1 MVYRLVCS
9 LVYGMCIASGG
20 FAAAQSADTVKEEPA
35 VQTED
40 KNEAAASEP
49 TQEANSE
56 IEVKPAATVLETKES
71 EEQIQARK
79 KKINE
84 LIEQAESQLYGEGVP
99 VDLSKAAVLYGQA
112 ADLGSPKAM
121 MRLSALY
128 RKGTGVEQ
136 SQEKALELIQKA
148 ASLDYAP
155 AQAALGI
162 SYLEG
167 RGVEKD
173 ENLGY
178 DWIRKAAENGHALS
192 RVMTGERL
200 LSQADNEQSKQTGQE
215 YIDSILLNASPQEL
229 YTISYSFGHGLR
241 LTKNPEKARYWAK
254 AAADKGSVNGTYYLG
269 ELYWNAKEVPEA
281 LKCFEKAAEM
291 GLTAAELQTGRIYL
305 YGADGVPKNP
315 AKAVYWMKKAA
326 PIASNEDLLTL
337 VGLELSGPRAVKNH
351 EDAQKYLDMYIARA
365 KPEELE
371 ENAEKYWNGIGVRKN
386 FDIGGALALAAVQKG
401 NKANVCS
408 YAMKLAT
415 PNWLGGDPV
424 TAYAIL
430 NDCVLQKD
438 APEDQVKAFEA
449 LEKRMSAEDLRKAQ
463 NLNGA
468 DAIEVIKTR
477 RVYLTGK

>member
-9 LVYGMCIASGG
+9 LVYGICIASSGY
-20 FAAAQSADTVKEEPA
+20 AAAQSSEIVKEEPA
-35 VQTED
+35 VQTEE
-40 KNEAAASEP
+40 KTEAANPAP
-49 TQEANSE
+49 TQKASAEK
-56 IEVKPAATVLETKES
+56 EVKPAETVLEPRES
-71 EEQIQARK
+71 EEQLLARQ
-79 KKINE
+79 KKIKE
-84 LIEQAESQLYGEGVP
+84 LIEQAEVQLYGEGVP

-128 RKGTGVEQ
+128 RKGTGVEL
-136 SQEKALELIQKA
+136 SQEKAFELIQKA

-215 YIDSILLNASPQEL
+215 YIDSILQNASPQEL

-291 GLTAAELQTGRIYL
+291 GLTAELQTGRIYL
-305 YGADGVPKNP
+305 YGAEGVAKNP

-371 ENAEKYWNGIGVRKN
+371 ENAEKYWNGVGVRKN

-415 PNWLGGDPV
+415 PNWFGGDPV
-424 TAYAIL
+424 IAYAIL
-430 NDCVLQKD
+430 NDCVLQKG
-438 APEDQVKAFEA
+438 ASEEEVKAFEA

-463 NLNGA
+463 NLNGE
-468 DAIEVIKTR
+468 DAIEAIKIR
-477 RVYLTGK
+477 RVYLTSK

>member
-1 MVYRLVCS
+1 MDR
-9 LVYGMCIASGG
+9 
-20 FAAAQSADTVKEEPA
+20 
-35 VQTED
+35 
-40 KNEAAASEP
+40 
-49 TQEANSE
+49 
-56 IEVKPAATVLETKES
+56 
-71 EEQIQARK
+71 
-79 KKINE
+79 
-84 LIEQAESQLYGEGVP
+84 
-99 VDLSKAAVLYGQA
+99 
-112 ADLGSPKAM
+112 
-121 MRLSALY
+121 
-128 RKGTGVEQ
+128 
-136 SQEKALELIQKA
+136 QEKALELIQKA

>member
-1 MVYRLVCS
+1 MVHRLVCS
-9 LVYGMCIASGG
+9 LLYGICIASSGY
-20 FAAAQSADTVKEEPA
+20 AAAQTSDAEKEITA
-35 VQTED
+35 VQTE
-40 KNEAAASEP
+40 EATEPTAQAAADSSVE
-49 TQEANSE
+49 E
-56 IEVKPAATVLETKES
+56 IKQSVVSAESKET
-71 EEQIQARK
+71 EEQRLAKQH
-79 KKINE
+79 KINE
-84 LIEQAESQLYGEGVP
+84 LIEQAEVQLYGEGVP

-121 MRLSALY
+121 MRLSSLF
-128 RKGTGVEQ
+128 RKGTGVER

-167 RGVEKD
+167 RGVEKN

-215 YIDSILLNASPQEL
+215 YIDSILKNASPQEL

-241 LTKNPEKARYWAK
+241 LVKNPEKAKYWAK

-305 YGADGVPKNP
+305 YGAEGVPKNP
-315 AKAVYWMKKAA
+315 EKAIFWMKKAA

-337 VGLELSGPRAVKNH
+337 IGLELSGPRSVKNQ
-351 EDAQKYLDMYIARA
+351 EDAQKYLDMYIARS

-371 ENAEKYWNGIGVRKN
+371 ENADKYWNGAGVRKN

-401 NKANVCS
+401 SKATVCS
-408 YAMKLAT
+408 YAARLAT

-430 NDCVLQKD
+430 NDCILQKK
-438 APEDQVKAFEA
+438 ASEDQIKTFEA
-449 LEKRMSAEDLRKAQ
+449 LEQRMTAEDLRKAQ
-463 NLNGA
+463 NLNGE
-468 DAIEVIKTR
+468 DAIEAIKNR
-477 RVYLTGK
+477 RVSLSGK

>member
-9 LVYGMCIASGG
+9 LVYGICIASSGY
-20 FAAAQSADTVKEEPA
+20 AAAQSSETVKEEPA
-35 VQTED
+35 VQTEE
-40 KNEAAASEP
+40 KTEAANPAP
-49 TQEANSE
+49 TQKASAEK
-56 IEVKPAATVLETKES
+56 EVKSAETVLEPRES
-71 EEQIQARK
+71 EEQLLARQ
-79 KKINE
+79 KKIKE
-84 LIEQAESQLYGEGVP
+84 LIEQAEVQLYGEGVP

-128 RKGTGVEQ
+128 RKGTGVEL
-136 SQEKALELIQKA
+136 SQEKAFELIQKA

-215 YIDSILLNASPQEL
+215 YIDSILQNASPQEL

-254 AAADKGSVNGTYYLG
+254 AA
-269 ELYWNAKEVPEA
+269 KEVPEA

-305 YGADGVPKNP
+305 YGAEGVAKNP

-371 ENAEKYWNGIGVRKN
+371 ENAEKYWNGVGVRKN

-415 PNWLGGDPV
+415 PNWFGGDPV

-430 NDCVLQKD
+430 NDCVLQKG
-438 APEDQVKAFEA
+438 APEEEVKAFEA

-463 NLNGA
+463 NLNGE
-468 DAIEVIKTR
+468 DAIEAIKIR
-477 RVYLTGK
+477 RVYLTSK

>member
-9 LVYGMCIASGG
+9 LVYGICIASSGY
-20 FAAAQSADTVKEEPA
+20 AAAQSSEIVKEEPA
-35 VQTED
+35 VQTEE
-40 KNEAAASEP
+40 KTEAANPAP
-49 TQEANSE
+49 TQKASAEK
-56 IEVKPAATVLETKES
+56 EVKPAETVLEPRES
-71 EEQIQARK
+71 EEQLPRQ
-79 KKINE
+79 KKIKE
-84 LIEQAESQLYGEGVP
+84 LIEQAEVQLYGEGVP

-128 RKGTGVEQ
+128 RKGTGVEL
-136 SQEKALELIQKA
+136 SQEKAFELIQKA

-215 YIDSILLNASPQEL
+215 YIDSILQNASPQEL

-305 YGADGVPKNP
+305 YGAEGVAKNP

-371 ENAEKYWNGIGVRKN
+371 ENAEKYWNGVGVRKN

-415 PNWLGGDPV
+415 PNWFGGDPV

-430 NDCVLQKD
+430 NDCVLQKG
-438 APEDQVKAFEA
+438 APEEEVKAFEA

-463 NLNGA
+463 NLNGE
-468 DAIEVIKTR
+468 DAIEAIKIR
-477 RVYLTGK
+477 RVYLTSK

>member
-9 LVYGMCIASGG
+9 LVYGICIASSGY
-20 FAAAQSADTVKEEPA
+20 AAAQSSEIVKEEPA
-35 VQTED
+35 VQTEE
-40 KNEAAASEP
+40 KTEAANPAP
-49 TQEANSE
+49 TQKASAEK
-56 IEVKPAATVLETKES
+56 EVKPAETVLEPRES
-71 EEQIQARK
+71 EEQLLARQ
-79 KKINE
+79 KKIKE
-84 LIEQAESQLYGEGVP
+84 LIEQAEVQLYGEGVP
-99 VDLSKAAVLYGQA
+99 VDFSKAAVLYGQA

-128 RKGTGVEQ
+128 RKGTGVEL
-136 SQEKALELIQKA
+136 SQEKAKA

-178 DWIRKAAENGHALS
+178 DWIRKAAENGHTLS

-215 YIDSILLNASPQEL
+215 YIDSILQNASPQEL

-305 YGADGVPKNP
+305 YGAEGVAKNP

-371 ENAEKYWNGIGVRKN
+371 ENAEKYWNGVGVRKN

-415 PNWLGGDPV
+415 PNWFGGDPV

-430 NDCVLQKD
+430 NDCVLQKG
-438 APEDQVKAFEA
+438 ASEEEVKAFEA

-463 NLNGA
+463 NLNGE
-468 DAIEVIKTR
+468 DAIEAIKIR
-477 RVYLTGK
+477 RVYLTSK

>member
-9 LVYGMCIASGG
+9 LVYGICIASSGY
-20 FAAAQSADTVKEEPA
+20 AAAQSSEIVKEEPA
-35 VQTED
+35 VQTEE
-40 KNEAAASEP
+40 KTEAANPAP
-49 TQEANSE
+49 TQKASAEK
-56 IEVKPAATVLETKES
+56 EVKPAETVLEPRES
-71 EEQIQARK
+71 EEQLLARQ
-79 KKINE
+79 KKIKE
-84 LIEQAESQLYGEGVP
+84 LIEQAEVQLYGEGVP
-99 VDLSKAAVLYGQA
+99 VDFSKA

-128 RKGTGVEQ
+128 RKGTGVEL
-136 SQEKALELIQKA
+136 SQEKAFELIQKA

-178 DWIRKAAENGHALS
+178 DWIRKAAENGHTLS

-215 YIDSILLNASPQEL
+215 YIDSILQNASPQEL

-305 YGADGVPKNP
+305 YGAEGVAKNP

-371 ENAEKYWNGIGVRKN
+371 ENAEKYWNGVGVRKN

-415 PNWLGGDPV
+415 PNWFGGDPV

-430 NDCVLQKD
+430 NDCVLQKG
-438 APEDQVKAFEA
+438 ASEEEVKAFEA

-463 NLNGA
+463 NLNGE
-468 DAIEVIKTR
+468 DAIEAIKIR
-477 RVYLTGK
+477 RVYLTSK

>member
-9 LVYGMCIASGG
+9 LVYGICIASSGY
-20 FAAAQSADTVKEEPA
+20 AAAQSSEIVKEEPA
-35 VQTED
+35 VQTEE
-40 KNEAAASEP
+40 KTEAANPAP
-49 TQEANSE
+49 TQKASAEK
-56 IEVKPAATVLETKES
+56 EVKPAETVLEPRES
-71 EEQIQARK
+71 EEQLLARQ
-79 KKINE
+79 KKIKE
-84 LIEQAESQLYGEGVP
+84 LIEQAEVQLYGEGVP
-99 VDLSKAAVLYGQA
+99 VDFSKAAVLYGQA

-128 RKGTGVEQ
+128 RKGTGVEL
-136 SQEKALELIQKA
+136 SQEKAKA

-178 DWIRKAAENGHALS
+178 DWIRKAAENGHTLS

-200 LSQADNEQSKQTGQE
+200 LSQADNEQSKHTGQE
-215 YIDSILLNASPQEL
+215 YIDSILQNASPQEL

-305 YGADGVPKNP
+305 YGAEGVAKNP

-371 ENAEKYWNGIGVRKN
+371 ENAEKYWNGVGVRKN

-415 PNWLGGDPV
+415 PNWFGGDPV

-430 NDCVLQKD
+430 NDCVLQKG
-438 APEDQVKAFEA
+438 ASEEEVKAFEA

-463 NLNGA
+463 NLNGE
-468 DAIEVIKTR
+468 DAIEAIKIR
-477 RVYLTGK
+477 RVYLTSK

>member
-84 LIEQAESQLYGEGVP
+84 LIEQAEIQLYGEGVP

-178 DWIRKAAENGHALS
+178 DWIRKAAE
-192 RVMTGERL
+192 
-200 LSQADNEQSKQTGQE
+200 
-215 YIDSILLNASPQEL
+215 
-229 YTISYSFGHGLR
+229 
-241 LTKNPEKARYWAK
+241 
-254 AAADKGSVNGTYYLG
+254 
-269 ELYWNAKEVPEA
+269 
-281 LKCFEKAAEM
+281 
-291 GLTAAELQTGRIYL
+291 
-305 YGADGVPKNP
+305 
-315 AKAVYWMKKAA
+315 
-326 PIASNEDLLTL
+326 
-337 VGLELSGPRAVKNH
+337 
-351 EDAQKYLDMYIARA
+351 
-365 KPEELE
+365 
-371 ENAEKYWNGIGVRKN
+371 
-386 FDIGGALALAAVQKG
+386 
-401 NKANVCS
+401 
-408 YAMKLAT
+408 
-415 PNWLGGDPV
+415 
-424 TAYAIL
+424 
-430 NDCVLQKD
+430 
-438 APEDQVKAFEA
+438 
-449 LEKRMSAEDLRKAQ
+449 
-463 NLNGA
+463 
-468 DAIEVIKTR
+468 
-477 RVYLTGK
+477 

>member
-1 MVYRLVCS
+1 M
-9 LVYGMCIASGG
+9 
-20 FAAAQSADTVKEEPA
+20 
-35 VQTED
+35 
-40 KNEAAASEP
+40 
-49 TQEANSE
+49 
-56 IEVKPAATVLETKES
+56 
-71 EEQIQARK
+71 
-79 KKINE
+79 
-84 LIEQAESQLYGEGVP
+84 IEQAEIQLYGEGVP

-254 AAADKGSVNGTYYLG
+254 AAADKGSVNGTYYL
-269 ELYWNAKEVPEA
+269 
-281 LKCFEKAAEM
+281 
-291 GLTAAELQTGRIYL
+291 
-305 YGADGVPKNP
+305 
-315 AKAVYWMKKAA
+315 
-326 PIASNEDLLTL
+326 
-337 VGLELSGPRAVKNH
+337 LSLIH
-351 EDAQKYLDMYIARA
+351 I
-365 KPEELE
+365 
-371 ENAEKYWNGIGVRKN
+371 
-386 FDIGGALALAAVQKG
+386 
-401 NKANVCS
+401 
-408 YAMKLAT
+408 
-415 PNWLGGDPV
+415 
-424 TAYAIL
+424 
-430 NDCVLQKD
+430 
-438 APEDQVKAFEA
+438 
-449 LEKRMSAEDLRKAQ
+449 
-463 NLNGA
+463 
-468 DAIEVIKTR
+468 
-477 RVYLTGK
+477 

>member
-1 MVYRLVCS
+1 MVYRLVSS
-9 LVYGMCIASGG
+9 LVYGICIASNGYAVAQTTDAIKE
-20 FAAAQSADTVKEEPA
+20 AAVVQAEEKTEITAGAPFDSSVKEE
-35 VQTED
+35 VNQR
-40 KNEAAASEP
+40 
-49 TQEANSE
+49 E
-56 IEVKPAATVLETKES
+56 ISTKPKET
-71 EEQIQARK
+71 EEQLLAKQ

-84 LIEQAESQLYGEGVP
+84 LIEQAEVQLYGEGVP
-99 VDLSKAAVLYGQA
+99 VDLAKAAVLYGQA

-121 MRLSALY
+121 MRLSSLY

-167 RGVEKD
+167 RGVQKD
-173 ENLGY
+173 ENLGF

-200 LSQADNEQSKQTGQE
+200 LSQADNEQSKLTGQE
-215 YIDSILLNASPQEL
+215 YIDSILKNASPQEL

-241 LTKNPEKARYWAK
+241 LAKNPEKAKYWAK

-269 ELYWNAKEVPEA
+269 ELFWNAKEVPEA

-305 YGADGVPKNP
+305 YGAEGVPKNP
-315 AKAVYWMKKAA
+315 SKAVYWMKKAA

-337 VGLELSGPRAVKNH
+337 VGLELSGPRSVKNH

-371 ENAEKYWNGIGVRKN
+371 ENAGKYWNGVGVRKN

-401 NKANVCS
+401 SNTSVCS
-408 YAMKLAT
+408 YATKLAT

-430 NDCVLQKD
+430 NDCVLQKK
-438 APEDQVKAFEA
+438 ATEDQIKAFEA
-449 LEKRMSAEDLRKAQ
+449 LEQRMTAEGLRKAQ
-463 NLNGA
+463 NLNSE
-468 DAIEVIKTR
+468 DAIEAIKNR
-477 RVYLTGK
+477 RVFLSEK

>member
-1 MVYRLVCS
+1 
-9 LVYGMCIASGG
+9 
-20 FAAAQSADTVKEEPA
+20 
-35 VQTED
+35 
-40 KNEAAASEP
+40 
-49 TQEANSE
+49 
-56 IEVKPAATVLETKES
+56 
-71 EEQIQARK
+71 
-79 KKINE
+79 
-84 LIEQAESQLYGEGVP
+84 
-99 VDLSKAAVLYGQA
+99 
-112 ADLGSPKAM
+112 
-121 MRLSALY
+121 
-128 RKGTGVEQ
+128 
-136 SQEKALELIQKA
+136 
-148 ASLDYAP
+148 
-155 AQAALGI
+155 
-162 SYLEG
+162 
-167 RGVEKD
+167 
-173 ENLGY
+173 
-178 DWIRKAAENGHALS
+178 
-192 RVMTGERL
+192 
-200 LSQADNEQSKQTGQE
+200 
-215 YIDSILLNASPQEL
+215 
-229 YTISYSFGHGLR
+229 
-241 LTKNPEKARYWAK
+241 
-254 AAADKGSVNGTYYLG
+254 
-269 ELYWNAKEVPEA
+269 
-281 LKCFEKAAEM
+281 
-291 GLTAAELQTGRIYL
+291 
-305 YGADGVPKNP
+305 
-315 AKAVYWMKKAA
+315 MKKAA

-415 PNWLGGDPV
+415 PNWLGGEPV